1 MEDFPMKSALYIIVL
16 MMILTSCQQGSPDEM
31 TLPNENNTELDET
44 ISNKPYED
52 DIPVIG
58 LVSKYSGGYFM
69 DTVIMTAQNLLNDS
83 GYYTIAKSPSSYTNA
98 VPQQISIIEEFIL
111 SDVDGIIL
119 LPTDSQALNPIIARA
134 LNTGIP
140 IVIVDTPIDTVD
152 LFAMEVNEKLLS
164 FVLINNYTAAYDA
177 ANTYFNTLTGSYN
190 SLVISG
196 DISNSHAIER
206 RDGVIDAI
214 GDNDNVD
221 LVKFVDGKWQ
231 EHITYQ
237 IVLDELKEDD
247 SINLISCS
255 NDNMAMGAILA
266 LKQMNLEDVVKVT
279 GFDASEDA
287 LQAIINGE
295 LEYTVL
301 QEPSDFGVKAAEVMM
316 ELIEDGS
323 TDRYHFVK
331 TIFIT
336 EGMIKD
342 DPDN

>member
-1 MEDFPMKSALYIIVL
+1 MKLVLYLSVL
-16 MMILTSCQQGSPDEM
+16 MMFLTSCQPSSQS
-31 TLPNENNTELDET
+31 DET
-44 ISNKPYED
+44 FDD

-69 DTVIMTAQNLLNDS
+69 DTVIMTTQDLLNES
-83 GYYTIAKSPSSYTNA
+83 GYYTVSKSPSSYIDA

-119 LPTDSQALNPIIARA
+119 LPSDSQALNPIIARA
-134 LNTGIP
+134 LNAGIA
-140 IVIVDTPIDTVD
+140 IVIVDTPIDTDD
-152 LFAMEVNEKLLS
+152 LFAMDVNENLLS

-177 ANTYFNTLTGSYN
+177 ADTYFNTLTGSYN

-196 DISNSHAIER
+196 DITNSHAVER

-214 GDNDNVD
+214 SDNDNVN
-221 LVKFVDGKWQ
+221 LVKYVDGKWQ
-231 EHITYQ
+231 EHIAYQ
-237 IVLDELKEDD
+237 IVLDELAEDD

-255 NDNMAMGAILA
+255 NDGMAIGAILA
-266 LKQMNLEDVVKVT
+266 LKELNLEDVIKVT
-279 GFDASEDA
+279 GFDASAPA
-287 LQAIINGE
+287 LEAIINGE

-301 QEPSDFGVKAAEVMM
+301 QEPTDFGVKAAEVMM

-323 TDRYHFVK
+323 TDRYHFVE

-336 EGMIKD
+336 EGMIED
-342 DPDN
+342 D